1 MAEATDA
8 YAPRAEELAAE
19 KTTRAD
25 ATPVSR
31 LAMRDGAIALAALSI
46 WAAADA
52 WYTATGLG
60 AAALLSVLDG
70 LAVGYA
76 LNLLAHEW
84 GHFAGARWGG
94 GIAPTTK
101 VTRLFPIFVLDMQ
114 KSPVRAFQAMSV
126 GGNLAHWS
134 AVLLLFLW
142 VPLDSPGRVALA
154 CGAFAFAFGASLTE
168 FPVIRRSFAGATP
181 VESFKGLSRA
191 KLRRDRWIGIAAGAL
206 LFVSVV

>member
-8 YAPRAEELAAE
+8 YSALAQEFADQ
-19 KTTRAD
+19 KTSAD
-25 ATPVSR
+25 ATKVSW
-31 LAMRDGAIALAALSI
+31 LALRDGGIALAALSL

-52 WYTATGLG
+52 WYSATGLG

-70 LAVGYA
+70 FAAGAVVT
-76 LNLLAHEW
+76 LLAHEW

-94 GIAPTTK
+94 GIAPTTRI
-101 VTRLFPIFVLDMQ
+101 TRLFPIFVLDLH

-126 GGNLAHWS
+126 GGNVAHWS

-142 VPLDSPGRVALA
+142 VPLDSPGRAALA
-154 CGAFAFAFGASLTE
+154 CSAFAFAFGASLTE
-168 FPVIRRSFAGATP
+168 FPVMRRSFTGASP
-181 VESFKGLSRA
+181 VESFQGLTRA

>member
-1 MAEATDA
+1 MAEAADA
-8 YAPRAEELAAE
+8 YTALVDEVE
-19 KTTRAD
+19 KSAD
-25 ATPVSR
+25 VTKVSR
-31 LAMRDGAIALAALSI
+31 LALRDGGIALAALSL

-52 WYTATGLG
+52 WYSATGLG

-70 LAVGYA
+70 FAAGFVI
-76 LNLLAHEW
+76 NLLAHEW

-94 GIAPTTK
+94 GIAPTARLTQ
-101 VTRLFPIFVLDMQ
+101 LFPIFVFDMQ
-114 KSPVRAFQAMSV
+114 RSPVRAFQAMSV

-134 AVLLLFLW
+134 AVALLFLW

-154 CGAFAFAFGASLTE
+154 CSAFAFAFGASLTE
-168 FPVIRRSFAGATP
+168 FPVMRRSFAGASP
-181 VESFKGLSRA
+181 VESFKGLTGA